1 MPDAS
6 INEKQT
12 IMRIGDL
19 QANNDECSNR
29 IYSFIKDR
37 NDVKIAYHEYDVDG
51 NCDIKSGLFEITDK
65 NFSKLTGLNQ

>member
-29 IYSFIKDR
+29 FFSFVKDR
-37 NDVKIAYHEYDVDG
+37 DEVKIVYNVYDG
-51 NCDIKSGLFEITDK
+51 NGDCDVLSGLFEITK
-65 NFSKLTGLNQ
+65 MK

>member
-1 MPDAS
+1 MPAAS

-29 IYSFIKDR
+29 FFSFVKDR
-37 NDVKIAYHEYDVDG
+37 DEVKIVYNDYDDDG
-51 NCDIKSGLFEITDK
+51 DCEIESGLFEITE
-65 NFSKLTGLNQ
+65 NNLL